1 MVPASLVH
9 VVRTMA
15 ASTRRVPS
23 ISRTGTIMSD
33 GIESPAVRAPDFPDT
48 LDWLHTS
55 GRRLTLGD
63 FRGKLLLL
71 DFWTYG

>member
-1 MVPASLVH
+1 
-9 VVRTMA
+9 
-15 ASTRRVPS
+15 
-23 ISRTGTIMSD
+23 MSD
-33 GIESPAVRAPDFPDT
+33 GFASPAVRAPDFPDT
-48 LDWLHTS
+48 LDWLHAA